1 MSEAKQFL
9 VAGCWGNLN
18 DVGNLKNV
26 LLTLHENIKPKTKQ
40 EILILGDNY
49 YREKSKEK
57 KVTTL
62 NLLTAAFDMLKA
74 SAGNTP
80 IKMIAGNHDLEKQ
93 TIVVDDHGELDTD
106 SCVITKNERSRSEFD
121 DIDLKL
127 WHKVHVADGI
137 CIVMIDSNAYLKK
150 KDLDK
155 LEPCYKHFDES
166 RTKTADQVRKDHEQ
180 NVMDAIDETIADNNG
195 TITNFVLC
203 MHHPVLCLKKNK
215 PEKHVPDK
223 KEEKKSKKDEVE
235 EKKDEGDKKSKKD
248 EKKSKKDE
256 GEEKKDEGDKKSKKG
271 LLFELNSDIFNM
283 YPFLSKIHEK
293 INNANAKFI
302 VLCAD
307 YHLYQHG
314 IIDINDGT
322 NKFEIEQYI
331 VGTGGT
337 DLDPEIPR
345 DPTSGKVILSANC
358 IDISNENGAEQFAT
372 QIHYDFGGDKTS
384 VEAPTENDTPPVSYV
399 LSEYT
404 RKHGILSCILHKTK
418 SSKISFDFIEAPIKV
433 GGGGKNTTKHLYK
446 IKRRKT
452 KRRYPKTR

>member
-18 DVGNLKNV
+18 NVGNLKNV
-26 LLTLHENIKPKTKQ
+26 LLTLSENIKPKTKQ
-40 EILILGDNY
+40 EVLILGDNY

-57 KVTTL
+57 KVTKL
-62 NLLTAAFDMLKA
+62 NLLTDAFDMLQA

-137 CIVMIDSNAYLKK
+137 CIVMIDSSAYLKK
-150 KDLDK
+150 KELDK

-166 RTKTADQVRKDHEQ
+166 QTKTADQVRKDHEQ
-180 NVMDAIDETIADNNG
+180 NVMDAIYETIADNNG
-195 TITNFVLC
+195 TITKFVLC

-223 KEEKKSKKDEVE
+223 KEEKKSKKE
-235 EKKDEGDKKSKKD
+235 
-248 EKKSKKDE
+248 EKKSKEEDK
-256 GEEKKDEGDKKSKKG
+256 EKKDEGDKKSKKG
-271 LLFELNSDIFNM
+271 LLFELNSDVFNM
-283 YPFLSKIHEK
+283 YPFLSRIYEK
-293 INNANAKFI
+293 LSSNNAKFI

-314 IIDINDGT
+314 IIKINDGT
-322 NKFEIEQYI
+322 NEFEIEQYI

-372 QIHYDFGGDKTS
+372 QIQYDLGGDKTS
-384 VEAPTENDTPPVSYV
+384 VEAPTENDTPPVTYV
-399 LSEYT
+399 LNEYT

-418 SSKISFDFIEAPIKV
+418 SSKISFEFIEAPIKV
-433 GGGGKNTTKHLYK
+433 SGGKKNTTKHFYK

>member
-1 MSEAKQFL
+1 M
-9 VAGCWGNLN
+9 
-18 DVGNLKNV
+18 
-26 LLTLHENIKPKTKQ
+26 
-40 EILILGDNY
+40 ILGDNY

-57 KVTTL
+57 KVTKL
-62 NLLTAAFDMLKA
+62 NLLTAAFDMLQT

-80 IKMIAGNHDLEKQ
+80 IKMIAGNHDLEEQ
-93 TIVVDDHGELDTD
+93 TIVVNDHGELDTD
-106 SCVITKNERSRSEFD
+106 SCVITKNERSRSAFD

-127 WHKVHVADGI
+127 WHKVQVADGI

-180 NVMDAIDETIADNNG
+180 NVMDAIDETIAGNNG

-223 KEEKKSKKDEVE
+223 K
-235 EKKDEGDKKSKKD
+235 DEGDKKS
-248 EKKSKKDE
+248 
-256 GEEKKDEGDKKSKKG
+256 KKDEGDKKSKKG

-283 YPFLSKIHEK
+283 YPFLSRIYEK
-293 INNANAKFI
+293 LSSNNAKFI

-314 IIDINDGT
+314 IIDINYGT

-345 DPTSGKVILSANC
+345 DPTSGRVILSANC
-358 IDISNENGAEQFAT
+358 IDISKGDVEQFAT
-372 QIHYDFGGDKTS
+372 QIQPELGGDKTS
-384 VEAPTENDTPPVSYV
+384 VEAPTENGTPPVTYV
-399 LSEYT
+399 LNEYM

-418 SSKISFDFIEAPIKV
+418 SSEISFEFIEAPIKV
-433 GGGGKNTTKHLYK
+433 SGGSKNTTKRLYK